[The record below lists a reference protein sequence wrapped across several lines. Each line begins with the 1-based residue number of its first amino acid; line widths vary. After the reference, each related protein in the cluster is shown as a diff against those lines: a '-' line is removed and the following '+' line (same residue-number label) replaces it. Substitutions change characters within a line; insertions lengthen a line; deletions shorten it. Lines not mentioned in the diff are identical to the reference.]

1 MNEIAQMLT
10 RLIVLYFVIV
20 VVSAIILAGL
30 RMSPIGPVLFTVL
43 AIAFVIY
50 ALSALQKKK

>member
-1 MNEIAQMLT
+1 MLI
-10 RLIVLYFVIV
+10 RLVALYFVIV
-20 VVSAIILAGL
+20 VVCAIILAGL